1 MSQLLNKNSN
11 LFMIEC
17 EDIILREY
25 RFEDLD
31 DLYQLTWQ
39 PHFYEFLL
47 DWNVSRQQREEWIV
61 EYEIPQNTSF
71 LDAVAKDGNIGEER
85 LRLGIITKD
94 SGEFIGVCGT
104 GILDIVSPPNREI
117 YYGIANEHRNKG
129 YTTQA
134 AKGLIKYLFENTNVQ
149 ELIAIA
155 QTRNLPSNK
164 VLQKCGFEP
173 QDDIEIENRA
183 YHAYK
188 LRKRI
193 KV

>member
-1 MSQLLNKNSN
+1 
-11 LFMIEC
+11 
-17 EDIILREY
+17 
-25 RFEDLD
+25 
-31 DLYQLTWQ
+31 
-39 PHFYEFLL
+39 
-47 DWNVSRQQREEWIV
+47 
-61 EYEIPQNTSF
+61 
-71 LDAVAKDGNIGEER
+71 LDAAAKDGNIGEER
-85 LRLGIITKD
+85 LRLGIISKD

-104 GILDIVSPPNREI
+104 GILDKVSPPNREI
-117 YYGIANEHRNKG
+117 YYGISNEHRNKG

-173 QDDIEIENRA
+173 QYDIEIENRE

-188 LRKRI
+188 LRK
-193 KV
+193 